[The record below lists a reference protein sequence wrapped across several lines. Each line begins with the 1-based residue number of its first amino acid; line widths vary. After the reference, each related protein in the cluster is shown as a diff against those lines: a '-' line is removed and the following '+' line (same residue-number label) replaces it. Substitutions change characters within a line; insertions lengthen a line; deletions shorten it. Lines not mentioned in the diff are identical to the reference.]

1 MHVEVELSGRK
12 HIASD
17 RTRLSSG
24 DARDL
29 SFQDCVRVFLVANPE
44 SAVLLEL
51 LDHSA
56 SSKHLDARDQRFIFE
71 SRYGDGVHILQVIWL
86 YRPNVIAETT
96 GETATDNNRRE
107 KILHGAGEAPSS
119 AGADGSG
126 VAAGAGAVVLSGK
139 SEAGGGS
146 EGSVSGG
153 GNGAKPSAADSFLA
167 GSFSPGFFFAGA
179 CSAAAKAGLKTAS
192 PSFAR
197 NSSILFLAFSL
208 SPEPGC

>member
-1 MHVEVELSGRK
+1 
-12 HIASD
+12 
-17 RTRLSSG
+17 
-24 DARDL
+24 
-29 SFQDCVRVFLVANPE
+29 
-44 SAVLLEL
+44 
-51 LDHSA
+51 
-56 SSKHLDARDQRFIFE
+56 
-71 SRYGDGVHILQVIWL
+71 QVIRL
-86 YRPNVIAETT
+86 YRPNPIAETT
-96 GETATDNNRRE
+96 GETATDNNGRE

-153 GNGAKPSAADSFLA
+153 GNGAEPPAADSFLA

-179 CSAAAKAGLKTAS
+179 CSAKAGLKTAS